1 MAKSTFSLDTKA
13 GIQRDGTVLDKQYY
27 SDGEWVRFQRN
38 RPRKI
43 GGYREITD
51 SLHGYSRGIYVDSV
65 SNEDR
70 IFSGYS
76 DGIERVACDA
86 SGAGSGKLEYN
97 MDCGP
102 ILTISIGIGGS
113 GYTNGT
119 YTNVSMTG
127 NTGTG
132 AEFTVVVAGGLV
144 SSVTVTTPG
153 DGYQISTPIL
163 STIAVLQANPV
174 DIGGTGSGMQVN
186 IDSVTTEFTGSDENL
201 WQFDGFYDSTG
212 GTDSIIVAHPGLNLL
227 AIDNN
232 IETPLLTFRPDA
244 APLGVADQTML
255 PPVYT
260 VRDSQGATPTDA
272 IISIS
277 GGVVCLHPYVFVY
290 GDNGLI
296 KNCSAGNVYDWNSPD
311 SNEANLSSQK
321 IVKGLPI
328 RGGSSSPS
336 GLFWALDS
344 LIRVSYSPMTV
355 GAAQLYWR
363 YDILGGSTILSSQSV
378 VEYDGIYY
386 WCGIDR
392 FLLYNGVIKE
402 LPNNMNINWF
412 YDSLNFAQRQKVWG
426 TKVPRYG
433 EIWWFYPRGDAT
445 ECTDAI
451 IYNVRE
457 QTWYDA
463 GSSPG
468 AQRSA
473 GYFAQGFK
481 YPVSAGT
488 TMTTSVD
495 VLTIDATSTAGNPSF
510 TTTANMNIAVG
521 LVVSGTGIPIGSLVT
536 RIEPSAGLIYFIYM
550 DQEATATGSFSATF
564 STVPDLVSLW
574 QHEVGVDEIKGQNI
588 SAIKSMFETNDI
600 GLTTGGP
607 SEPSLVGDNHWLR
620 IDRVE
625 PDFVQVGEME
635 LYVTGRPYAQQDDV
649 TTGPYT
655 FDATTGKIDLKQ
667 QRREMRLKF
676 VSNTQGGDYQTG
688 VIILSAEFGDI
699 RGHS

>member
-1 MAKSTFSLDTKA
+1 MTKKVFALDTKP
-13 GIQRDGTVLDKQYY
+13 GIQRDGTTLDKQFY
-27 SDGEWVRFQRN
+27 SDGEWVRFQRG

-43 GGYREITD
+43 GGYRQIAD
-51 SLHGYSRGIYVDSV
+51 DLHGISRGIYADSLDGVNRIFNGHQSGLERASCDYTGAGAGVVAYAVDS
-65 SNEDR
+65 
-70 IFSGYS
+70 
-76 DGIERVACDA
+76 
-86 SGAGSGKLEYN
+86 
-97 MDCGP
+97 GP
-102 ILTISIGIGGS
+102 ILTTSIFSPGTA
-113 GYTNGT
+113 YTNGT
-119 YTNVSMTG
+119 YTGVTMTG
-127 NTGTG
+127 NSGAL
-132 AEFTVVVAGGLV
+132 AEFTITVAGGV
-144 SSVTVTTPG
+144 VTVATLTTAG
-153 DGYQISTPIL
+153 NGYQV
-163 STIAVLQANPV
+163 STIAMVFEGLLQAAAA
-174 DIGGTGSGMQVN
+174 DIGGTGSGMYVS
-186 IDSVTTEFTGSDENL
+186 IDSVQDAFVDSEKNL

-212 GTDSIIVAHPGLNLL
+212 DGENLLLAHAGQNLL
-227 AIDNN
+227 AIDNTTASTVLACDPAGASN
-232 IETPLLTFRPDA
+232 GPYVFPPLYPLKDTA
-244 APLGVADQTML
+244 GTAPTGDL
-255 PPVYT
+255 
-260 VRDSQGATPTDA
+260 
-272 IISIS
+272 ISVS

-296 KNCSAGNVYDWNSPD
+296 KNSSAGNAFDWNSAD
-311 SNEANLSSQK
+311 SNETNVSAQK
-321 IVKGLPI
+321 IVKGIAI
-328 RGGSSSPS
+328 RGGSNSPS

-363 YDILGGSTILSSQSV
+363 YDIMGSSTILSSQSI
-378 VEYDGIYY
+378 VECDGIYY

-412 YDSLNFAQRQKVWG
+412 YDNLNFAQRQKVWG

-451 IYNVRE
+451 IYNIRE

-473 GYFAQGFK
+473 GYYAQGFR
-481 YPVSAGT
+481 YPVNAGT
-488 TMTTSVD
+488 ELTEET
-495 VLTIDATSTAGNPSF
+495 VLL
-510 TTTANMNIAVG
+510 TANVGTTNSSGVITASPDMNIAIG
-521 LVVSGTGIPIGSLVT
+521 LLVTGTGIQVGSLVT
-536 RIEPSAGLIYFIYM
+536 IIASTTSGYDVYL
-550 DQEATATGSFSATF
+550 DKTCTATATVSATF
-564 STVPDLVSLW
+564 STISGLVSLW
-574 QHEVGVDEIKGQNI
+574 QHEIGSNEIKGQNI

-676 VSNTQGGDYQTG
+676 VSNVQDGDYQTG
-688 VIILSAEFGDI
+688 VIILSAEFGDV